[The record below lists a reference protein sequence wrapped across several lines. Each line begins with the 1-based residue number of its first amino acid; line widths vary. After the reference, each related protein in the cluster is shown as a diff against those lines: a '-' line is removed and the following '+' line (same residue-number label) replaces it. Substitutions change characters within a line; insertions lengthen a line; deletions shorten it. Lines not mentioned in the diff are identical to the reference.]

1 MHMNTATL
9 LETLVE
15 TEKALQRTD
24 YLEARALVMRAEEYV
39 LQLEREMI
47 HVQAEKL
54 RRAA

>member
-1 MHMNTATL
+1 MNTATL

-47 HVQAEKL
+47 HVQAEKI